1 MNRGPEQ
8 ICFQEDTEMTNRCMK
23 RCPTS
28 LIVREIQVKTM
39 MRYHLTHITKAIIK
53 KVRNNKC
60 WQETLYLI
68 GGNVDSEKGKLV
80 KTEGRMAVPGAGVGN
95 WGDTV

>member
-1 MNRGPEQ
+1 
-8 ICFQEDTEMTNRCMK
+8 MTNRCMK

-53 KVRNNKC
+53 KIRINKC

-68 GGNVDSEKGKLV
+68 GGNVESEKGKLV
-80 KTEGRMAVPGAGVGN
+80 KTEGRMAVPEAGVGN
-95 WGDTV
+95 WEDTV